1 MWQWNDGSMELY
13 HYGIKGMKWGVRKS
27 RAKAAKSTKSR
38 KKTSQK
44 NDILTVYKNE
54 RKRQER
60 FLATQRAIRAGESVV
75 NGYLARTNTT
85 LNGKPLRVNHAA
97 VVLVQNILNRKYAE
111 DTF

>member
-1 MWQWNDGSMELY
+1 MQVYSDELY

-27 RAKAAKSTKSR
+27 RVKTGKSAKSR
-38 KKTSQK
+38 KKSSQK
-44 NDILTVYKNE
+44 DDILNAYKNE

-60 FLATQRAIRAGESVV
+60 FLTTQRAIRAGESVV

-111 DTF
+111 DSFR